1 MTKPPQIVFVAERS
15 PDGRPPLMSP
25 GGEHLAE
32 LCGLR
37 SLEDLRARADI
48 VNLMPP
54 GRGAWDGSMA
64 RRMAAFVAEKH
75 FGKRFIL
82 LGQRVVKAW
91 GLAAATRYHWGLYYA
106 PEGEEAYVATMPHPS
121 GKCREWLD
129 KAEVARA
136 RAFLRPLFKGRNGR

>member
-1 MTKPPQIVFVAERS
+1 MTKPPPIVFVAERS

-32 LCGLR
+32 LCGLC

-54 GRGAWDGSMA
+54 GRGAWDGPMA
-64 RRMAAFVAEKH
+64 RRMAAIVGERYQ
-75 FGKRFIL
+75 GKRIIL
-82 LGQRVVKAW
+82 LGQRVIKAW
-91 GLAAATRYHWGLYYA
+91 GMLAGDRYHWYPY
-106 PEGEEAYVATMPHPS
+106 GEAAVATMPHPS
-121 GKCREWLD
+121 GKCREWKD
-129 KAEVARA
+129 EAEVMRA